1 MYAGLDQDNDY
12 LPSLDV
18 GFPYG
23 GGLEFDGFP
32 PASLGPDV
40 QPSPEPS
47 GFCLLGLLD
56 ESLISPTSGK
66 VVRDGE
72 KDTSMSESPTHT
84 GIPRD
89 TSYELLGG
97 MASGEGLMAAK
108 APPKMVV
115 TTSRQALPAPHE
127 LDMYTPERSWMSS
140 QMAHASILEPS
151 LPLSENR
158 CYNPCGNSYEHIS
171 QPSPVEGRNA
181 QVMVSNHMNNY
192 QAFVRSYQYFYSLED
207 VRTSVLP
214 AEAIP
219 RSPYE
224 RNVAQNLYKGL
235 FCASRECCTLL
246 LDNLTRSP
254 YCTKQCQVR
263 EQNMRQARVR
273 PRETLIRRKD
283 ALFRQLYALPESAFD
298 RSRLPAIVK
307 ELTRGKDGYRMAK

>member
-12 LPSLDV
+12 LPSLDI
-18 GFPYG
+18 GFAYG
-23 GGLEFDGFP
+23 GGLEFDGYP
-32 PASLGPDV
+32 PISLGPDI
-40 QPSPEPS
+40 QPSIEPS

-56 ESLISPTSGK
+56 EGSISPTGGK
-66 VVRDGE
+66 AVGE

-84 GIPRD
+84 GVQRD

-97 MASGEGLMAAK
+97 IASGEGLIAAK

-115 TTSRQALPAPHE
+115 STSRQALPAPHE
-127 LDMYTPERSWMSS
+127 LDTYTPERPWI
-140 QMAHASILEPS
+140 ANRGTHPSILEVPHPLPPS
-151 LPLSENR
+151 EGR
-158 CYNPCGNSYEHIS
+158 CYNTYGNSYEQIS
-171 QPSPVEGRNA
+171 QPSPVEGRTA
-181 QVMVSNHMNNY
+181 QALISSHVTNY

-207 VRTSVLP
+207 VRTSVSP

-283 ALFRQLYALPESAFD
+283 ALFRQLYALPETAFD
-298 RSRLPAIVK
+298 RSRLPGIVK
-307 ELTRGKDGYRMAK
+307 ELTRSKEGYRIPK